1 MTIFFIL
8 INTTCITSSVRLKI
22 KTTMNVFRKPQ
33 ENERNPHAS
42 LYVGNLDPQVTEPL
56 LYELFIQVGPVKQL
70 NLPKDRILREH
81 QGFGFV
87 EFKTIEDAE
96 YALNI
101 LRGVRLYGRTLKINK
116 IEAPSASKAS
126 AIDFKPS
133 MSVGARIF
141 VGNLN
146 PLADSKYLKEVFS
159 SFGDII
165 GDPEVVI
172 EDKSYNHAFIEF
184 ADFESSDL
192 AIEKLNGATLMNNK
206 LRISYAYK
214 SGADGKKGFH
224 GDKAERELAK
234 QAKLNLKNKKKP
246 RGKN

>member
-1 MTIFFIL
+1 
-8 INTTCITSSVRLKI
+8 
-22 KTTMNVFRKPQ
+22 MNVFRKPQ
-33 ENERNPHAS
+33 EKERNPQAS
-42 LYVGNLDPQVTEPL
+42 LYVGNLDSQVTEPL

-116 IEAPSASKAS
+116 IEAPSTLKTTVV
-126 AIDFKPS
+126 DHTPS
-133 MSVGARIF
+133 MSVGARVF

-146 PLADSKYLKEVFS
+146 PLADSKYLKETFS
-159 SFGDII
+159 SFGEIL
-165 GDPEVVI
+165 GDPEVI
-172 EDKSYNHAFIEF
+172 LEDKGNNHAFIEF
-184 ADFESSDL
+184 ADFEGSDL
-192 AIEKLNGATLMNNK
+192 AIEKLNGATVMNNK
-206 LRISYAYK
+206 LRITYAYK
-214 SGADGKKGFH
+214 NGTDGKKGVH

-234 QAKLNLKNKKKP
+234 QAKLNLKAQKRSKGRK
-246 RGKN
+246 

>member
-1 MTIFFIL
+1 
-8 INTTCITSSVRLKI
+8 
-22 KTTMNVFRKPQ
+22 MNVFRKPQ

-42 LYVGNLDPQVTEPL
+42 LYVGNLDSQVTEPL
-56 LYELFIQVGPVKQL
+56 LYELFIQVGPIKQL

-126 AIDFKPS
+126 TSEYTPS

-146 PLADSKYLKEVFS
+146 TLADSKYLKEAFS
-159 SFGDII
+159 SFGEILC
-165 GDPEVVI
+165 DPEVIV
-172 EDKSYNHAFIEF
+172 EDKGKNHAFIEF

-206 LRISYAYK
+206 LRVSYAYK
-214 SGADGKKGFH
+214 SGTDGKKGVH

-234 QAKLNLKNKKKP
+234 QAKLNLKNQKRAKGKK
-246 RGKN
+246 